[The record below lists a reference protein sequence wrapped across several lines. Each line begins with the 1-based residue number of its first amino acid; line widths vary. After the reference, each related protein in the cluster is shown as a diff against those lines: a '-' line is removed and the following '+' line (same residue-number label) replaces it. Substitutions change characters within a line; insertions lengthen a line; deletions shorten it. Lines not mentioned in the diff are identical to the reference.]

1 MSIAAFFAYT
11 FQIEPYIPYEFTC
24 EGMLQRVNVLIE
36 KQVGGMLV
44 EGRERKD
51 QICNQEK
58 KKTFLIWFPFL
69 SQDFCSSTG
78 SWPPLSALQVVKAE
92 VDTSCNQACQKE
104 GLICEPAFFP
114 HLNSA
119 KSLAK

>member
-58 KKTFLIWFPFL
+58 KRKKKRLFSF
-69 SQDFCSSTG
+69 G
-78 SWPPLSALQVVKAE
+78 SHLCLRTSA
-92 VDTSCNQACQKE
+92 
-104 GLICEPAFFP
+104 PARGPGP
-114 HLNSA
+114 H
-119 KSLAK
+119 